1 MEEIKSKVI
10 KILDKYIFD
19 KKIWETA
26 PENFRM
32 IEDLKINSARIVD
45 IVIDI
50 EEMFDIEIDNKTLQN
65 LKTINDIVSIV
76 IAKQGK

>member
-19 KKIWETA
+19 KKIWDNV

-65 LKTINDIVSIV
+65 MKTINDIVTTIV
-76 IAKQGK
+76 EKQAK

>member
-10 KILDKYIFD
+10 QILDKYIFD
-19 KKIWETA
+19 KKIWNNA

-50 EEMFDIEIDNKTLQN
+50 EEMFNIEIDNKALQK
-65 LKTINDIVSIV
+65 LKTINDIVAI
-76 IAKQGK
+76 IIEKQGN

>member
-1 MEEIKSKVI
+1 MEEIRNNVL

-19 KKIWETA
+19 KKVWDNA
-26 PENFRM
+26 PDNFRV

-50 EEMFDIEIDNKTLQN
+50 EEMFDIEIDNKTLQKI
-65 LKTINDIVSIV
+65 KTINDIIQ
-76 IAKQGK
+76 IIEEKQGN